1 MSGYL
6 PRPEEFKPS
15 PAARDTPTLFCHG
28 TSDDVVRL
36 EWAKLSEQVVKEKGV
51 RNVEFKT
58 YERMGHSAIPA
69 EIKDIFQFLQQ
80 VIPDN

>member
-6 PRPEEFKPS
+6 VRPDDFKPS
-15 PAARDTPTLFCHG
+15 VAALDTPTLFCHG
-28 TSDDVVRL
+28 TSDEVVRYD
-36 EWAKLSEQVVKEKGV
+36 WAKVSETKVKEAGI

-69 EIKDIFQFLQQ
+69 EIRDVFHFLQK
-80 VIPDN
+80 VIPPM